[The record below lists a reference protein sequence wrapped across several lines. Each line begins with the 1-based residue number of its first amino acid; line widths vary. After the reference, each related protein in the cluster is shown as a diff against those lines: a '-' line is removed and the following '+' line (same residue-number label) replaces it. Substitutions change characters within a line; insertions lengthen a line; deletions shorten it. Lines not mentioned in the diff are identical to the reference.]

1 MSITSSSMLVELNIS
16 VWTAS
21 KLDKETTNS
30 VTETNAAVKDAAT
43 VHKNLMAGTT
53 LRKEIADYA
62 AGCRLWHNTQTLP
75 WSDKGARLMPTSLFL
90 DYKAEANKRRDK
102 FEALVAEF
110 VGNYPDLIQTAQR
123 QNMGGM
129 FRLSDYPSVQ
139 EVADKF
145 GFRLVFSPVPEAG
158 DFRLDVPQQDLEE
171 IKRDYETSFNARL
184 ADAMRSPWEQL
195 HKLVG
200 DMSKKLTDVEGD
212 ETKKRYH
219 DTLVTNAQSMCS
231 MLTHLNVAGDPQLEE
246 ARRQLEATMLGAD
259 IDDIKESPVVR
270 ADIKTKLD
278 AMLKKYEW

>member
-21 KLDKETTNS
+21 KLDKETTAS
-30 VTETNAAVKDAAT
+30 VTEDNAAVRDAAT

-75 WSDKGARLMPTSLFL
+75 WSDKGARLMPTSLFM

-158 DFRLDVPQQDLEE
+158 DFRLDVPQRDLEE
-171 IKRDYETSFNARL
+171 IKQDYERSFNARL
-184 ADAMRSPWEQL
+184 AEAMRSPWEQL
-195 HKLVG
+195 HKLLG
-200 DMSKKLTDVEGD
+200 EMSKKLTDVEGD

-219 DTLVTNAQSMCS
+219 DTLVTNAQSMCA
-231 MLTHLNVAGDPQLEE
+231 MLTHLNVANDPNLEE
-246 ARRQLEATMLGAD
+246 ARRQLETTMLGAD
-259 IDDIKESPVVR
+259 IEDIKESPAVR

-278 AMLKKYEW
+278 AILKKYEW